1 MIRLK
6 NTLVTNFIGIIL
18 LILIVGQGILYTWL
32 LLYQKGYLEKRLMDE
47 VAATAGHI
55 ADMTAAAGADAA
67 SLDRFLD
74 VLLKG
79 GIILSVKVT
88 DGGGRALAAK
98 GGVTGEAKKEGFGPF
113 VIFYIPTVNTLNI
126 PLKADAA
133 GAGNVEVAYSGR
145 SVNEVMRRFLVI
157 PPVMQ
162 SVTFFFVIL
171 AIAKFFQRKV
181 SRPVES
187 INKALAGITAGDLT
201 VEVPG
206 QGDNEIG
213 SIAKGLQFLVE
224 TLSATIARINSLSG
238 NVAAAI
244 NQLTVTLNNVG
255 EAARKQSGSVSDV
268 ISAVRAANEAQA
280 RTTENTDKLA
290 RASSENVSSLLEM
303 RSAAEEIAS
312 STGRLFKS
320 AGDSYAMIAE
330 LSQTSRAIAE
340 NAGEV
345 SRAVENTSASVEEI
359 SASLNAVRE
368 NTRKSSELTSQV
380 RLLLTDRGTLAVAD
394 AIEAM
399 ELIEEEVNHAAQIV
413 TTLEERSK
421 DIEKVLSVIRE
432 VTEKTNLLSLN
443 AAILAAQAGEYG
455 KGFSVVADEIRSL
468 SDRTSTSARDIAG
481 IVRTIQSEIHEA
493 VTSITSGVK
502 KVGDGKELIYKSG
515 EAMGESLEAA
525 QKSARMAMVVEK
537 ATEEQAEGLKQIRL
551 SMENVRVMIEQV
563 AKATD
568 EERKGSSHM
577 LDSIS
582 DVKEVAE
589 LVKKGTEE
597 HAVGTNVISRNLE
610 LTREMV
616 SQISQSA
623 QNQKKINEGIVG
635 AVEQMKKA
643 GLSTV
648 RDLEEVTVSFNTLRD
663 EVEVL
668 KREMETFRTGNQGKE
683 KGASG

>member
-1 MIRLK
+1 MIRPK
-6 NTLVTNFIGIIL
+6 NTLVTNFIGIML

-32 LLYQKGYLEKRLMDE
+32 LLYQKVYLEKRLMDE
-47 VAATAGHI
+47 VMATAGHI
-55 ADMTAAAGADAA
+55 ADMTAATGADAA

-79 GIILSVKVT
+79 GLILSVKVT
-88 DGGGRALAAK
+88 DGGGRLVAAK
-98 GGVTGEAKKEGFGPF
+98 GVTGEAKKEGFGPF
-113 VIFYIPTVNTLNI
+113 VIFYIPTVNTLSI
-126 PLKADAA
+126 PLKADTT
-133 GAGNVEVAYSGR
+133 GAGNVEVVYSGH

-157 PPVMQ
+157 PPIMQ

-187 INKALAGITAGDLT
+187 INSALARITGGDLT

-206 QGDNEIG
+206 QGDKEIG
-213 SIAKGLQFLVE
+213 SIAKDLQFLVE
-224 TLSATIARINSLSG
+224 TLSTTIARINSLSG
-238 NVAAAI
+238 NVAAAMG
-244 NQLTVTLNNVG
+244 QLTVILNNVG
-255 EAARKQSGSVSDV
+255 EAARKQSRSVDDM
-268 ISAVRAANEAQA
+268 ISAVRTANDTQL
-280 RTTENTDKLA
+280 RTTENTDKLS
-290 RASSENVSSLLEM
+290 RASSENVSSLLEL

-330 LSQTSRAIAE
+330 MSQTSKAIAE

-345 SRAVENTSASVEEI
+345 SRAVENTSSSVEEI

-368 NTRKSSELTSQV
+368 NTRKSSELTSHV
-380 RLLLTDRGTLAVAD
+380 RILLTDRGTLAVAD

-399 ELIEEEVNHAAQIV
+399 EEIVEEVDHSAKII

-493 VTSITSGVK
+493 VNSITSGVK
-502 KVGDGKELIYKSG
+502 KVEEGKDIIMRTG

-525 QKSARMAMVVEK
+525 QKSSRMAMMVEK

-568 EERKGSSHM
+568 EERRGSSHM

-589 LVKKGTEE
+589 IVKKGTEE
-597 HAVGTNVISRNLE
+597 HAGGTNVISRNLE
-610 LTREMV
+610 LTQEMV
-616 SQISQSA
+616 SQISRSA
-623 QNQKKINEGIVG
+623 QNQKKVNEGIVG

-668 KREMETFRTGNQGKE
+668 KREMESFKTGNPGKE
-683 KGASG
+683 KGPTG

>member
-1 MIRLK
+1 
-6 NTLVTNFIGIIL
+6 
-18 LILIVGQGILYTWL
+18 
-32 LLYQKGYLEKRLMDE
+32 
-47 VAATAGHI
+47 A
-55 ADMTAAAGADAA
+55 
-67 SLDRFLD
+67 
-74 VLLKG
+74 
-79 GIILSVKVT
+79 
-88 DGGGRALAAK
+88 
-98 GGVTGEAKKEGFGPF
+98 
-113 VIFYIPTVNTLNI
+113 VI
-126 PLKADAA
+126 
-133 GAGNVEVAYSGR
+133 
-145 SVNEVMRRFLVI
+145 
-157 PPVMQ
+157 
-162 SVTFFFVIL
+162 
-171 AIAKFFQRKV
+171 
-181 SRPVES
+181 
-187 INKALAGITAGDLT
+187 
-201 VEVPG
+201 
-206 QGDNEIG
+206 
-213 SIAKGLQFLVE
+213 
-224 TLSATIARINSLSG
+224 
-238 NVAAAI
+238 
-244 NQLTVTLNNVG
+244 LNNVG
-255 EAARKQSGSVSDV
+255 EAARKQSRSVDDM
-268 ISAVRAANEAQA
+268 ISAVRAANDAQA
-280 RTTENTDKLA
+280 RTTENADKLSL
-290 RASSENVSSLLEM
+290 ASSENVSSLLEM

-330 LSQTSRAIAE
+330 MSQTSKAIAE
-340 NAGEV
+340 SAGEV
-345 SRAVENTSASVEEI
+345 SRAVENTSSSVEEI

-380 RLLLTDRGTLAVAD
+380 RMLLTDRGTHAVAD

-399 ELIEEEVNHAAQIV
+399 EEIVEEVDHSAKII

-421 DIEKVLSVIRE
+421 NIEKILSVIRE

-468 SDRTSTSARDIAG
+468 SDRTSSSARDIAG

-493 VTSITSGVK
+493 VTSISSGVK
-502 KVGDGKELIYKSG
+502 KVEEGKDLIMRTG
-515 EAMGESLEAA
+515 EAIGETVEAA
-525 QKSARMAMVVEK
+525 QKSSRMATVVEK

-589 LVKKGTEE
+589 IVKKGTEE
-597 HAVGTNVISRNLE
+597 HAGGTNVISRNLE
-610 LTREMV
+610 LTQEMV
-616 SQISQSA
+616 SQISRSA
-623 QNQKKINEGIVG
+623 QNQKKVNEGIVG

-668 KREMETFRTGNQGKE
+668 KREMESFKTGNPGKE
-683 KGASG
+683 KGPTG